1 MFYSENVP
9 KVMWILILFYI
20 VEVKSTNTTEITNG
34 ELTALQQAG
43 YNSNSAACENWGKS
57 KTLTLLD
64 KAYYNVEFWLRE
76 PTFHRDPFT

>member
-57 KTLTLLD
+57 
-64 KAYYNVEFWLRE
+64 
-76 PTFHRDPFT
+76 